1 MYKLAV
7 FIPTKYVEKVK
18 NAMFDAGGGQIGN
31 YDRCCFQTK
40 GTGQFRPGQDSQPF
54 FGTHGNVEYV
64 EEVKVEMVC
73 SQSAVREVISAMK
86 QAHPYETPAYNVLRI
101 EEI

>member
-18 NAMFDAGGGQIGN
+18 SAMFDAGGGQIGN

-40 GTGQFRPGQDSQPF
+40 GTGQFRPGQGSHPF
-54 FGTHGNVEYV
+54 LGTQGDVEYV
-64 EEVKVEMVC
+64 EEIKVEMVC
-73 SQSAVREVISAMK
+73 TQASVQNVISAMK
-86 QAHPYETPAYNVLRI
+86 QAHPYETPAYDVLRM
-101 EEI
+101 EKL